1 MVLANPTYR
10 YVVLANPAYVPLMV
24 LAMRYGSGQ
33 PYIYNVDTEF
43 LAGKSVIYGEYISG
57 SGQL

>member
-1 MVLANPTYR
+1 M
-10 YVVLANPAYVPLMV
+10 VLANPAYVPLMV